1 MANLL
6 TNAGFLELTAGWTK
20 SAQLTLAVDE
30 TTRGA
35 SGRAVLVGTGATT
48 AASQQQWIA
57 PATAQRAA
65 VTAGKAIEVSAG
77 VAALVNGAS
86 IAPVA
91 QVLWYDNG
99 GALVSPTTT
108 LNVLAPQLSAAGVGL
123 AGVRDTFHRV
133 QQRVTPP
140 AGAVTAAIRVSTTP
154 ATSGAN
160 VVLALLKPMIG
171 AIPAGRSDPMTWDPG
186 SHTDADLSF
195 GVWPDVLKPF
205 QSGPGAEPVPG
216 RIEFQ
221 AGAGRPA
228 SRRTAV
234 DPARRF
240 SGVVRCD
247 PVQRAALETF
257 WREGPADFYFV
268 EPDSDRLC
276 VASWAQDG
284 APRMAENR
292 GPTALMEV
300 GLWVETA

>member
-6 TNAGFLELTAGWTK
+6 TNAGFLELAAGWTK
-20 SAQLTLAVDE
+20 STQLALSVDE
-30 TTRGA
+30 TTRGSA
-35 SGRAVLVGTGATT
+35 GRAVLIGTGATT
-48 AASQQQWIA
+48 AASQQQWVA
-57 PATAQRAA
+57 PATAQRAVVVPGQA
-65 VTAGKAIEVSAG
+65 VEVSAG
-77 VAALVNGAS
+77 VLALVNGV
-86 IAPVA
+86 PVA
-91 QVLWYDNG
+91 PTVQVLWYDAG
-99 GALVSPTTT
+99 GVAVSPTTT
-108 LNVLAPQLSAAGVGL
+108 LSVQPAQLSAGGEGL
-123 AGVRDTFHRV
+123 AGVRETFRRT

-140 AGAVTAAIRVSTTP
+140 AGAVRAAIRLAVTP
-154 ATSGAN
+154 GASGSN
-160 VVLALLKPMIG
+160 VILALLKPMIG
-171 AIPAGRSDPMTWDPG
+171 SIPTGRADPLTWDPG
-186 SHTDADLSF
+186 SHTDADLAYLT
-195 GVWPDVLKPF
+195 WPDVLKPF
-205 QSGPGAEPVPG
+205 QSGPGSEPVAG

-221 AGAGRPA
+221 SGSGRPA

-240 SGVVRCD
+240 TGVVRCD
-247 PVQRAALETF
+247 ALQRAALEAF